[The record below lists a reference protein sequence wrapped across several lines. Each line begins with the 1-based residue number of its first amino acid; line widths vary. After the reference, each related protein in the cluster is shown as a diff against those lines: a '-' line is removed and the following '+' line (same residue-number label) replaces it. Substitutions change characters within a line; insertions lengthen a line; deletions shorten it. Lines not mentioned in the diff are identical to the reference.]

1 MSVIQKYIAVALAAS
16 VLAGPALAAEKP
28 KEIAIGI
35 STFLSGPASVFGVP
49 AQKVAEMMVDE
60 INQAG
65 GIDGVKVRAVVF
77 DEGAGSNQFLSEY
90 RRIALDENA
99 QVMISANSSAFCL
112 ALPPLADDLE
122 VPTLMWDCGTP
133 RATEDHK
140 SEYAF
145 RPQGQSGP
153 EMLAAAM
160 YLLKTHPDFKTVVAV
175 NQDYA
180 AGRDNWDM
188 FKKALVQLKP
198 DVQIVAELFP
208 KFGAPDYSTE
218 ISRIQAIRPDVVVST
233 AWGGDLD
240 TFIQQSA
247 ARGLPLQSTFVL
259 PLGESSLERLG
270 DALPAGVI
278 VGARGDHYFRHPKF
292 RTDPQF
298 KQFVEKF
305 REKTGSYPIYSV
317 FHMAQ
322 AIDAIEAAYAKAIA
336 ANNGVWPEKK
346 QLAQAFSGLTFK
358 SPTSDVTIRADHQGV
373 EDQLIGTTIR
383 TPDYPFAVMDK
394 MAIVPG
400 SLVMPPE
407 GMKAAEFIKTVK
419 PDIINDASIQTFGY
433 EK

>member
-1 MSVIQKYIAVALAAS
+1 MLIRKLLAAAMAAT
-16 VLAGPALAAEKP
+16 VLAGSAFAADKP
-28 KEIAIGI
+28 SEITIGI

-49 AQKVAEMMVDE
+49 AQKVAEMMIKK
-60 INQAG
+60 INDAG

-99 QVMISANSSAFCL
+99 QVMISANSSALCL
-112 ALPPLADDLE
+112 AIAPLADDLE

-188 FKKALVQLKP
+188 FKKALLQLKP
-198 DVQIVAELFP
+198 DAEIVAELFP

-218 ISRIQAIRPDVVVST
+218 ISRIQALRPDVVVST

-240 TFIQQSA
+240 TFVQQSA
-247 ARGLPLQSTFVL
+247 ARGLPQQSTFVL

-270 DALPAGVI
+270 TALPDGVI
-278 VGARGDHYFRHPKF
+278 IGARGDHYFRHPKF
-292 RTDPQF
+292 RTNPEFQ
-298 KQFVEKF
+298 KFVDQF
-305 REKTGSYPIYSV
+305 RENTGSYPIYSV

-322 AIDAIEAAYAKAIA
+322 AIDAIEAAYKKAIST
-336 ANNGVWPEKK
+336 NNGEWPDKS
-346 QLAQAFSGLTFK
+346 QIAQALKGLTFE
-358 SPTSDVTIRADHQGV
+358 SPTSPVTIREDHQGV
-373 EDQLIGTTIR
+373 EDQLMGTSLHT
-383 TPDYPFAVMDK
+383 DEYPFAILDK
-394 MAIVPG
+394 MAIIPG
-400 SLVMPPE
+400 KLVMPPE
-407 GMKAAEFIKTVK
+407 GMKSVDFIKTVK
-419 PDIINDASIQTFGY
+419 PEIINDPSIETFGY